1 MYHYYK
7 PLRNFSKK
15 LDLNTS
21 LVQVWQIF
29 QNIVNDKP
37 LPYEFHVLGNGSPS
51 VKGKAFPWELDIL
64 VKEIIL
70 HAGTVCDKNL
80 FVIPDFVCA
89 FNLAKN
95 IPDALIGMRPQERI
109 MREMSRIY
117 SQQST
122 WKTGKDLQTLARYL
136 RIYSYPDL
144 HEVLLK
150 ATGMSIKHHMLM
162 GAAITGH
169 LLGSYWYSPLQSFEV
184 FGISNQMRDSF
195 WNRVS
200 SNVNDLREA
209 VRKEQ
214 KYDDDWAY
222 TFNPLM
228 EKPFI
233 RGLTRDPNM
242 AVCPIPSYLLQRIT
256 EGLFFDIKSINGFG
270 NSYGAAFEHY
280 VKGITEQLSG
290 ERGFKIIE
298 GAEYKIGKDK
308 KHGVDLILE
317 GKDIAILIECKTKK
331 MVWDARYGYG
341 EESLISEIE
350 KLAKFVVQNY
360 KNLIDVVNGN
370 ANWKCLGRN
379 LYPMVVT
386 LGDFVMMD
394 PVIIARFESEILD
407 KLSIEGLPHEI
418 QFEYPYLVVSIE
430 EYEKLI
436 QILDL
441 VGFEEFFGKF
451 KASNSKGWEVT
462 RFLHEVYSVEIST
475 RMNDYLRQ
483 DLLDLKTDQ
492 VFYER
497 DRPATK

>member
-21 LVQVWQIF
+21 LVQVWEIF

-70 HAGTVCDKNL
+70 HAGKVCDKNL

-89 FNLAKN
+89 FNLVKN
-95 IPDALIGMRPQERI
+95 IPDTLIGMRPQERI

-169 LLGSYWYSPLQSFEV
+169 LLGSYWYSPLQSFEA

-242 AVCPIPSYLLQRIT
+242 AVCPIPSYLIQRIT
-256 EGLFFDIKSINGFG
+256 EGLFFDIKNVKGFG
-270 NSYGAAFEHY
+270 NSYGAAVESY
-280 VKGITEQLSG
+280 VKGITEQLNEG
-290 ERGFKIIE
+290 GFFTVIE
-298 GAEYKIGKDK
+298 GSEYKVGKDK

-317 GKDIAILIECKTKK
+317 SSNTAILIECKTKK

-341 EESLISEIE
+341 EKSLISEIE
-350 KLAKFVVQNY
+350 KLAMFVVQNY
-360 KNLIDVVNGN
+360 KNLVDVVSGN
-370 ANWKCLGRN
+370 TNWKCLGRH

-386 LGDFVMMD
+386 LGDFLMMD
-394 PVIIARFESEILD
+394 PVIIARFETEILD
-407 KLSIEGLPHEI
+407 KLAIEGLPPEI
-418 QFEYPYLVVSIE
+418 QSEYPYLVVSID

-436 QILDL
+436 QVLDI
-441 VGFEEFFGKF
+441 VGFDEFFDKF
-451 KASNSKGWEVT
+451 KASENRGWAVT
-462 RFLHEVYSVEIST
+462 KFLHEVYSAEILNCS
-475 RMNDYLRQ
+475 NDYLRQ

-492 VFYER
+492 IFYEK
-497 DRPATK
+497 DIPIN